1 MSVPL
6 AETRELPAAAGP
18 DAAALLLAAHVAVVH
33 RRTRQDQV
41 RVGYRP
47 RRGRDTVLTIDLTG
61 DPTFAGLHRQV
72 AAALADPPAEK
83 PGEQI
88 DLRMRPGGP
97 ADGYAGGYTVTA
109 AADAPETFPEALD
122 KQVRLL
128 LAAGGRDPG
137 RPLSA
142 LPMADAADAA
152 GLLRWGRYG
161 EPAEPAEPAE
171 GPAECV
177 HTMVERQAARAPDA
191 VAVSCGDRTLT
202 YRDLDARADRLAAA
216 LAARGA
222 GPGQVVGV
230 LAERSPELVVAL
242 LAVLKSGAA
251 YLCLE
256 TDAPAE
262 RAGRLLGDAG
272 VTTVVTH
279 GDLAWTP
286 PPDLHLI
293 PAGGPHPAPPAAAAG
308 RPGARPAR
316 PGDLAYVSYTSGSTG
331 VPKGV
336 GVPHAAVARLVRDP
350 DWADFTDGDT
360 FLQLAPVAFDASTL
374 EIWAPLTTG
383 ARLAIHPPGRVDIDA
398 LARTLR
404 AERVTVLWL
413 TAGLFHQMVAARL
426 DALGGL
432 RHLIAGGD
440 VIAGGAVGD
449 LLARHPHLTFTNGY
463 GPTEN
468 TTFTTC
474 WTTRTA
480 PAGPVPIGRPIRGTR
495 VAILDSALRPV
506 PAGVPGEL
514 YAAGAGLARCYLG
527 APATTAE
534 RFVPDPLA
542 ARPGARMYRTGDL
555 ASWRP
560 DGTIEFLGRADRQ
573 IKIHGYRVEPG
584 EVEAA
589 LLADPAISA
598 ALVIAEPDGA
608 GGTRLAAFATPE
620 DTRVDPAELANEL
633 RGRLL
638 RRLPPYLVPARLL
651 VVHQLPLNR
660 NGKIDRSVFESTGR
674 APRAVGNP
682 YQAPRTTLESFL
694 AELWAAALGIEP
706 VGVEDDFFELGGH
719 SLIAGELLGRVQQE
733 FGVEIPAR
741 EFYLRPTVT
750 ELAEAVGDLLTAAA
764 PVTSR

>member
-6 AETRELPAAAGP
+6 TATRELPAAAGA
-18 DAAALLLAAHVAVVH
+18 DAAASLLAAHVAVVH

-41 RVGYRP
+41 RIGYRP
-47 RRGRDTVLTIDLTG
+47 RRGRDTVLTIDLAG
-61 DPTFAGLHRQV
+61 DPSFAELHRQV
-72 AAALADPPAEK
+72 AGALADPPAEK
-83 PGEQI
+83 PGGQI
-88 DLRMRPGGP
+88 DLRVRAGG
-97 ADGYAGGYTVTA
+97 AAAGGGYTVTA
-109 AADAPETFPEALD
+109 ADAAPETSPEGSPEAVD

-128 LAAGGRDPG
+128 RAAAERDPG
-137 RPLSA
+137 RPVSA
-142 LPMADAADAA
+142 LPMADAADIAE
-152 GLLRWGRYG
+152 LLRWGRYG
-161 EPAEPAEPAE
+161 EPAEPAE
-171 GPAECV
+171 GSAECV
-177 HTMVERQAARAPDA
+177 HTMVERQAVRVPDA
-191 VAVSCGDRTLT
+191 VAVSCGARALT
-202 YRDLDARADRLAAA
+202 YRELDERADRLAAV
-216 LAARGA
+216 LAAQGA

-242 LAVLKSGAA
+242 LAVLKSGGA

-256 TDAPAE
+256 TDAPAD
-262 RAGRLLGDAG
+262 RAGRLLEDAG
-272 VTTVVTH
+272 VATVLTH

-286 PPDLHLI
+286 PDTHLI
-293 PAGGPHPAPPAAAAG
+293 PVTGPHPAPPA
-308 RPGARPAR
+308 GAPPAVRAR

-331 VPKGV
+331 RPKGV
-336 GVPHAAVARLVRDP
+336 GVPHAAVARLVREP
-350 DWADFTDGDT
+350 DWADFTDRDT

-383 ARLAIHPPGRVDIDA
+383 ARLAIHPPGRVDLDG
-398 LARTLR
+398 LAETLR

-449 LLARHPHLTFTNGY
+449 LLVRHPHLTFTNGY

-480 PAGPVPIGRPIRGTR
+480 PAGQVPIGRPISGTR
-495 VAILDSALRPV
+495 VAILDSVLRPV

-514 YAAGAGLARCYLG
+514 YTAGAGLARCYLG

-555 ASWRP
+555 ARWRP
-560 DGTIEFLGRADRQ
+560 DGTVEFLGRADRQ

-589 LLADPAISA
+589 LLADAAVSA

-608 GGTRLAAFATPE
+608 GGNRLAAFATPE
-620 DTRVDPAELANEL
+620 DTRVDPTELANEL

-638 RRLPPYLVPARLL
+638 RRLPAYLVPARLL

-682 YQAPRTTLESFL
+682 YRAPRTTLESFL

-706 VGVEDDFFELGGH
+706 VGIEDDFFELGGH
-719 SLIAGELLGRVQQE
+719 SLVAGELLGRVQQE
-733 FGVEIPAR
+733 FGVEMPAR
-741 EFYLRPTVT
+741 EFYLRPTVA
-750 ELAEAVGDLLTAAA
+750 ELAAAVGDLIAAAA